1 MDEKNAL
8 ESTSA
13 ADDSTAGTLRK
24 TKTLEFLM
32 FVFFVAKTLS
42 GKIFW
47 VFFGTSPYSQ
57 VLAATLKNLGMI
69 QHGSVLVKLGYVF
82 ISLHNAFRLR

>member
-47 VFFGTSPYSQ
+47 VFFGMSPYSQ
-57 VLAATLKNLGMI
+57 GLATLKNLGMI
-69 QHGSVLVKLGYVF
+69 QHGSVLVKC
-82 ISLHNAFRLR
+82 

>member
-13 ADDSTAGTLRK
+13 ANDSTARTQRK
-24 TKTLEFLM
+24 TKALEFLM

-42 GKIFW
+42 GNIRKCH
-47 VFFGTSPYSQ
+47 T
-57 VLAATLKNLGMI
+57 TLKDLGVI
-69 QHGSVLVKLGYVF
+69 KHGSALIKLAYLF
-82 ISLHNAFRLR
+82 ICIHSAL